1 MRAEPKPASTAF
13 FLTHLGICSLAWGSS
28 FLFIKLTH
36 GELAPL
42 VVAAC
47 RGGVAAVVLMCLVA
61 AMGQLPLP
69 RRDELVPWL
78 VIGAFNGAIPNT
90 LVAFALSRMDSGPAA
105 LMQSAG
111 PLITAIAAHLL
122 FADERLNRRSILGI
136 LVGFAG
142 VILLIGPKAME
153 GSANALGAA
162 AMLGVAACYATG
174 NLYTRTVRHHDPV
187 RLSLGQQGFSA
198 LMAVAAAL
206 VTGGVAQFAPIA
218 DHLWPVLALGT
229 LCTALPMTVFYRM
242 IVRVGPTRAALTGYT
257 VPVVA
262 AILGV
267 LVLHERLTV
276 WQVAGGLTA
285 FFGVYLVTL
294 AKRKQT

>member
-1 MRAEPKPASTAF
+1 MRAEPTPASTAF
-13 FLTHLGICSLAWGSS
+13 FLSHLAICSLAWGSS
-28 FLFIKLTH
+28 FLFIKLMD
-36 GELAPL
+36 GALSPL

-47 RGGVAAVVLMCLVA
+47 RGGVAAVVLVGVVA
-61 AMGQLPLP
+61 AMGQVPLP
-69 RRDELVPWL
+69 RRDEVIPWL
-78 VIGAFNGAIPNT
+78 MIGAFNGAFPNM
-90 LVAFALSRMDSGPAA
+90 LVAFALTQMDSGPAA

-111 PLITAIAAHLL
+111 PLITAVAAHML

-162 AMLGVAACYATG
+162 AMLGVACCYAIG

-187 RLSLGQQGFSA
+187 RLSLGQQVFSTLIA
-198 LMAVAAAL
+198 VVAALLFGTA
-206 VTGGVAQFAPIA
+206 GQFEAIGTV
-218 DHLWPVLALGT
+218 LWPVLALGT
-229 LCTALPMTVFYRM
+229 LSTALPLTVFYRM

-262 AILGV
+262 TLLGV
-267 LVLHERLTV
+267 LVLHERLTL
-276 WQVAGGLTA
+276 WQVAGGITA
-285 FFGVYLVTL
+285 FLGVYLVTL
-294 AKRKQT
+294 AKRKEP